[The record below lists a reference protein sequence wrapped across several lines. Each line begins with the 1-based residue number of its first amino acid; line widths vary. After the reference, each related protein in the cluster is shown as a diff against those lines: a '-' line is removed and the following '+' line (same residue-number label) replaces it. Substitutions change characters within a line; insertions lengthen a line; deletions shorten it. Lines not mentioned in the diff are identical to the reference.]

1 MWNSENGLLL
11 GITKKVKD
19 ILDKWLNDE
28 KLNDSEFLILNE
40 FMRIYM
46 EETK

>member
-11 GITKKVKD
+11 GIAKKVKD